1 MLNQDTL
8 DRIEDLKHTTYSNI
22 KELQTNLCPMVKDI
36 YLNYQFEY
44 WYDGYKYNIWED
56 NVHLYAVNEIPYC
69 YDNEIKN
76 TVFMGKLNELIEQD
90 KVWPF
95 LLFVNGAVV
104 RWSDITIIHDYD
116 YSYLRIDNIAP
127 DYSFST
133 KLIYFPIPHG
143 KIRYGEDNDY
153 SLEPNV
159 KGIYFNSA
167 GFRTESPEFEQ
178 LSVRFEIFDDNL
190 YFKYVNLADID
201 DQILRFDG
209 LDLGFVPTLDNIV
222 LFYKEDGSI
231 FHIPNSDVLS
241 DSYNSAYGMF
251 RITPTLESLKE
262 YPIIAL
268 LMYNTSHSKSSSHI
282 YIRDEDLDRENIKN
296 FIIKNKDLFET
307 NEDERPEDL
316 NEFFTYLLKNFDF
329 QYEFGES
336 YLKNTTSAANTIT
349 KYDFSLWNKIYID
362 NCPIKS
368 FTYTGLDFKKLS
380 DDKGYVHFSRKHT
393 DLIEDVAMM
402 FVNSKLYAN
411 SIDISYVN
419 NTINLPIFGILDDD
433 HVEVVL
439 FTKCNNNILDID
451 VKDEQ
456 TPVYIHPE
464 YNLEDCYIM
473 SEECSNMSYPD
484 TPESPEHRRQ
494 FICEVQSYDVDDDSN
509 YKIKFANPDYY
520 GTELKI
526 VPKHQFRYYRFT
538 QRPSQFKFI
547 LPTQF
552 NYCHDINRYMIFV
565 NGKKIDRTEFTIT
578 IMNQYR
584 PFDKLVLYLST
595 ILDEEDYIDVFYL
608 PEALVEAYKEDNLEQ
623 NGYVF
628 FQEPD
633 NYPKLYSLSKYTSM
647 VFVNGLKV
655 NPLDIKDVHMNGL
668 LINQELHNIHNVTI
682 LEYMDGCKD
691 VAKYLYG
698 MDGISSLMGD
708 TNYLI
713 SDEKDLH
720 RIEGTIYNIDNPDTY
735 GDSYSLGAEDSDFS
749 KSLYDE
755 WKYLVQTA
763 RIHSGYTFYVDG
775 TTLISTKQTAT
786 EDPENPDTLI
796 LDPQYYEVEPID
808 ESDTDHKLIC
818 LNDPESVDGDWLEVL
833 FGKQPFITDIEK
845 NYKEDYAPLRAILYD
860 VVVDYYFHRQN
871 ATTGVPFVYEFEAQ
885 EWYPN
890 DSNPENLPDG
900 WIYFVDKLE
909 QYFSAPDDS
918 LYVGYYNE
926 GDVSQTKIITLYPD
940 HDKLLDYYYSD
951 KYASTDEVLQGKE
964 FIPITD

>member
-76 TVFMGKLNELIEQD
+76 TVFMGKLDELIEQD

-190 YFKYVNLADID
+190 YFKYINLADID

-231 FHIPNSDVLS
+231 LHIPNSDVLS

-336 YLKNTTSAANTIT
+336 YLKNTTSAASTIT

-419 NTINLPIFGILDDD
+419 NTINLPIFGILDND

-439 FTKCNNNILDID
+439 FTKCNNNILDI
-451 VKDEQ
+451 VVEDEQ

-464 YNLEDCYIM
+464 YNLQDCYIM
-473 SEECSNMSYPD
+473 SEENSLLSYPD

-494 FICEVQSYDVDDDSN
+494 YICEIQSYEVDEDSN
-509 YKIKFANPDYY
+509 YKITFVNPDYY
-520 GTELKI
+520 NKELKI
-526 VPKHQFRYYRFT
+526 VPKNQFRYYRFT
-538 QRPSQFKFI
+538 QKPSQFKFI

-565 NGKKIDRTEFTIT
+565 NGKKIDRTEFTVT

-595 ILDEEDYIDVFYL
+595 ILDENDYIDVFYL
-608 PEALVEAYKEDNLEQ
+608 PEELVEAYKEDNLDTD
-623 NGYVF
+623 GYVF
-628 FQEPD
+628 FREPD
-633 NYPKLYSLSKYTSM
+633 NYPKLYSLSKYTTM
-647 VFVNGLKV
+647 VFVNGLKI
-655 NPLDIKDVHMNGL
+655 NPLDIKDVSMNGL
-668 LINQELHNIHNVTI
+668 LINQELHNIRNVTI
-682 LEYMDGCKD
+682 LEYLDGSQD

-698 MDGISSLMGD
+698 MEGNQSLMGD
-708 TNYLI
+708 TNYLT
-713 SDEKDLH
+713 SEDKDLH
-720 RIEGTIYNIDNPDTY
+720 EIVGTAKNDDGTEEPDLNIGSQDLNFSKTLWDNWTDIINLIRQGRDKMFTIY
-735 GDSYSLGAEDSDFS
+735 
-749 KSLYDE
+749 
-755 WKYLVQTA
+755 
-763 RIHSGYTFYVDG
+763 DG
-775 TTLISTKQTAT
+775 TLTSKEPTA
-786 EDPENPDTLI
+786 EVDPDNSEQLI
-796 LDPQYYEVEPID
+796 LDNELFTVTE
-808 ESDTDHKLIC
+808 TK
-818 LNDPESVDGDWLEVL
+818 DGKYQIEAKNIPKAGYDGLEIL
-833 FGKQPFITDIEK
+833 FGPQPYIEDIEK
-845 NYKEDYAPLRAILYD
+845 DYKEDYAPLRAILYD
-860 VVVDYYFHRQN
+860 IVVDYYFTRQN
-871 ATTGVPFVYEFEAQ
+871 ATTGTPFVYEFEAQ

-890 DSNPENLPDG
+890 DSNPDELPDG
-900 WIYFVDKLE
+900 WVYYVDKFD
-909 QYFSAPDDS
+909 QYFSSSDDA

-926 GDVSQTKIITLYPD
+926 GEVSQTKIITLYPD

-951 KYASTDEVLQGKE
+951 KYASTDEVVQGKE
-964 FIPITD
+964 FIPVID